1 MSNRDRYL
9 YNSDKYRFK
18 YNEMY
23 SELSRD
29 ELDEI
34 NSLEQKKIW
43 NDIYKRRTQNQLKKP
58 GKNK

>member
-1 MSNRDRYL
+1 MSNRNRYL

-18 YNEMY
+18 YNQLRN
-23 SELSRD
+23 ELSRD

-34 NSLEQKKIW
+34 NSLEQRKIW
-43 NDIYKRRTQNQLKKP
+43 ADIYKRRTQNQLKKL